1 MADVTVTA
9 ASVALTSGQTD
20 TGTAGA
26 TITAGQILYK
36 DTANSNVLKHA
47 SCAATASSVVCGM
60 ALNGGASGQPIQFA
74 KAGAV
79 IVPGATLGVGTI
91 YILSDGTGTYCPV
104 ADLATS
110 DKVVIV
116 GYATTA
122 SSLTLLL
129 KDTVTTKA
137 A

>member
-1 MADVTVTA
+1 MADISVTA
-9 ASVALTSGQTD
+9 ASVTLTSGQTD

-26 TITAGQILYK
+26 TITAGQLLYK

-47 SCAATASSVVCGM
+47 SCAATATAVVCGM

-74 KAGAV
+74 KAGA
-79 IVPGATLGVGTI
+79 ILVPGATLGVGEI
-91 YILSDGTGTYCPV
+91 YVLSDGSGTYAPR
-104 ADLATS
+104 ADLTTG

-122 SSLTLLL
+122 SSITLLL

-137 A
+137 

>member
-1 MADVTVTA
+1 MADIVVTS
-9 ASVALTSGQTD
+9 ASVALTNGQTD

-26 TITAGQILYK
+26 TITAGELLYK
-36 DTANSNVLKHA
+36 DTANSNVLKAA
-47 SCAATASSVVCGM
+47 SCAATATAVVCGM
-60 ALNGGASGQPIQFA
+60 ALNGGASGQPITFA

-91 YILSDGTGTYCPV
+91 YVLSDGTGTYAPV
-104 ADLATS
+104 ADLTTG

-122 SSLTLLL
+122 SSMTLLL

-137 A
+137 